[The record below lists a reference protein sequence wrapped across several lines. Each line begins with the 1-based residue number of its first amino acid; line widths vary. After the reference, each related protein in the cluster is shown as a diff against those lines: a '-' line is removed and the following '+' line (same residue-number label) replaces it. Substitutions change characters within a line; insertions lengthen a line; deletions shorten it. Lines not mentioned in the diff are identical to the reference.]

1 MFRFGIPQFRSSV
14 LPILGSSVVLWFSRS
29 SVLLL
34 FSGSPDLRFFGCLS
48 RVGTSSVIVPL
59 LPLHYCHF
67 WMARNS
73 DTLKVGDSAPSFSLW
88 AANEFNA
95 IGTPLEMRLQD
106 LMQRGPVV
114 LEFLRGT
121 W

>member
-1 MFRFGIPQFRSSV
+1 
-14 LPILGSSVVLWFSRS
+14 
-29 SVLLL
+29 
-34 FSGSPDLRFFGCLS
+34 
-48 RVGTSSVIVPL
+48 
-59 LPLHYCHF
+59 
-67 WMARNS
+67 MARNS
-73 DTLKVGDSAPSFSLW
+73 DTLKIGDSAPSFSLW

-95 IGTPLEMRLQD
+95 IGTPVEMRLQD